1 LQRRH
6 FIKTLTAL
14 TGASMLPALSLTAQA
29 QSQNFVDLVGDD
41 GKPIVNYRVPVE
53 LSVEGLPGIVWA
65 GSSTPDVILIEF
77 FDYNCT
83 YCHRAAS
90 ELDAILKSDKN
101 VRLGLINNA
110 IIGLPSILAAKVQQ
124 GVLKLHGPQ
133 KAYEFHKAMF
143 AHRGTNDGLVA
154 LDVAKKL
161 KLDAAAIE
169 EAADGDDIR
178 SVLSK
183 QMKLANN
190 LGFAATPSFLIKNVG
205 LLGYPGEK
213 SLLKMVAALR
223 SCDKLTCT

>member
-6 FIKTLTAL
+6 FLKQLTAFAGVSAL
-14 TGASMLPALSLTAQA
+14 QGAHPAAIA
-29 QSQNFVDLVGDD
+29 QSQNFVALTGDD

-65 GSSTPDVILIEF
+65 GSATPDVILVEF
-77 FDYNCT
+77 FDYNCGF
-83 YCHRAAS
+83 CHRAAG

-101 VRLGLINNA
+101 VRLGLVNNA

-124 GVLKLHGPQ
+124 GVLKLNGPQ

-143 AHRGTNDGLVA
+143 AHRGAKDGLVA
-154 LDVAKKL
+154 LDIAKKL

-169 EAADGDDIR
+169 DAADGDDVR

-183 QMKLANN
+183 QTKLAGN

-213 SLLKMVAALR
+213 SLRKMIAALR
-223 SCDKLTCT
+223 SCDKLAC